1 MLEAVNEARKYWLIS
16 GVVLAVVIA
25 LAAAVWYGRP
35 AYRQYRANRSLEQ
48 AQAFLAAKDYQ
59 NASLSVRQ
67 ALTINPNNLAACQL
81 MATLAELAQSP
92 AVLDWRKRI
101 ADIDPSL
108 NSKLMLAAAGVRY
121 QGPPFALTTQVLEE
135 LSATASNSVPF
146 HLVSAEMAL
155 KLNRPEVAESHIA
168 VAARLEPTNALHQLN
183 LAVLRLQSTNA
194 ALAQTARTTL
204 DQLRQNPELS
214 PVALRS
220 LVADGVRRGE
230 LTAARNYSD
239 QLLADSR
246 VTPEDQLQH
255 LSLLKQSQSPELTTA
270 LHSLQRASATNG
282 PAIYGIA
289 AWMIGNGFVDD
300 ALAWLQALP
309 EAVRGQ
315 PPVPLALTDCYVAQ
329 EDWAALEAFLEPQKW
344 GELDFLRFAF
354 RSRAAQQQNQP
365 LGAASNWRSA
375 VTQAGDR
382 LGALSSL
389 LQMTERWKRPTDREN
404 LLWRIVG
411 RFPGQRWALHELE
424 RSYGTAGNTS
434 GLNKVYD
441 ALLALNP
448 NDAGLKNNL
457 AATSMLLKINP
468 TRSYAHARELYAN
481 ANTNAVFV
489 STYAF
494 ALHVQGKSAEG
505 LKLMQALPEAELQ
518 RPEIATYYAVLLSA
532 TGARDQA
539 GAYFIAA
546 EKAQL
551 LPEER
556 QLLAQARGQN

>member
-1 MLEAVNEARKYWLIS
+1 
-16 GVVLAVVIA
+16 
-25 LAAAVWYGRP
+25 
-35 AYRQYRANRSLEQ
+35 
-48 AQAFLAAKDYQ
+48 
-59 NASLSVRQ
+59 
-67 ALTINPNNLAACQL
+67 
-81 MATLAELAQSP
+81 
-92 AVLDWRKRI
+92 LDWRKRI
-101 ADIDPSL
+101 AEVDPSL
-108 NSKLMLAAAGVRY
+108 NNKLMLAAAGVRY
-121 QGPPFALTTQVLEE
+121 QAPPFPLTTQVLEE

-155 KLNRPEVAESHIA
+155 KLKCPELAESHIA
-168 VAARLEPTNALHQLN
+168 AVASLQPTNSLYQLN

-194 ALAQTARTTL
+194 ALAQAARTTL
-204 DQLRQNPELS
+204 DQLRQNPDLAL
-214 PVALRS
+214 VALRS
-220 LVADGVRRGE
+220 LVADGLRRGE

-239 QLLADSR
+239 QLLVDAR
-246 VTPEDQLQH
+246 ATPEDQLQH
-255 LSLLKQSQSPELTTA
+255 LSLLKQSQSPDLTST
-270 LHSLQRASATNG
+270 LLSLQRASATNG

-289 AWMIGNGFVDD
+289 TWMVGNGFVDD
-300 ALAWLQALP
+300 AFTWLQALP
-309 EAVRGQ
+309 AAGRAQQ
-315 PPVPLALTDCYVAQ
+315 PVLLALTDCYVAKA
-329 EDWAALEAFLEPQKW
+329 DWAALDAFLEPQKW

-389 LQMTERWKRPTDREN
+389 LQMAERWNRPADREN

-424 RSYGTAGNTS
+424 RNYGTAGNTG
-434 GLNKVYD
+434 GLNKVYE
-441 ALLALNP
+441 ALFALNP
-448 NDAGLKNNL
+448 NDPGLKNNL
-457 AATSMLLKINP
+457 AATSLLLKLNQ
-468 TRSYAHARELYAN
+468 TRAYSQARELYES

-494 ALHVQGKSAEG
+494 ALHLQGKSADG

-518 RPEIATYYAVLLSA
+518 RPEIATYYAVLLCA

-539 GAYFIAA
+539 AAYFIAA

-556 QLLAQARGQN
+556 QLLAQARAQN